1 MHYHA
6 PEHPVTSERSELLRQ
21 FGFAGATGLLLLL
34 NVTGLFRTVAGVDT
48 AVLIALAAGYKT
60 FHYAISELL
69 ERRITADLAICIA
82 VIAALAIGEYLAA
95 AEAMFI
101 MLVGDGLEGY
111 AARRTESAIL
121 AFVEKMPHHATLLR
135 DGGEIEVHAE
145 DLQPGDLI
153 LVRAGERIAADGV
166 VAEGDSAV
174 DESAITGES
183 VPRDKGPGSPVYCGT
198 LNGNGLLRVRVT
210 GAGEQT
216 TLARVISLVR
226 EARANKAPVERLAD
240 RYARYFLPALLVVSG
255 AVYLYSRDWLRTVSV
270 LIVACPCALILAT
283 PAAMVSAIGGLAR
296 RGILVRGGAV
306 LQQAARAD
314 ALFLDK
320 TGTLTEGRLEVIRVL
335 PLGRAE
341 SEVLWLAAAAEAA
354 SDHPVAR
361 VIVAEA
367 RARGLDV
374 PAAEAARVLPGQGV
388 ACRVGSREVRAGSAA
403 FLSAAGVG
411 GAAALLAEADEYG
424 ATPVLIAEGD
434 TLAGAILLRDRPRAG
449 AAEAIHELGR
459 LELREITMLTGDRR
473 RAAEAI
479 AAVTGIARV
488 EAELLPD
495 QKLERI
501 RAATAQGRV
510 TAMVGDG
517 INDAPALSA
526 ASVGIAVS
534 GAADV
539 AAEAADVV
547 YLPRSLDR
555 LPALFAVSRRAVRV
569 AWFNIIFFAGVVNA
583 VAVALAGSGWLRPV
597 PAAIVHQVA
606 SLLVILNSLRLLR
619 VPPSERHAAR
629 RFGLAGVRRWAVAVG
644 EGAARR
650 AAALWRERE
659 RYYRPAAIAAAALI
673 LLNGFYAVGPD
684 EVGIVQRFGRRLSP
698 PRPPGLHYKLPWP
711 VDRLTRIGAA
721 RIRAAEIGFRTRPE
735 ASEREVVA
743 YEWNAQHRAGR
754 YDRKPEEAMM
764 LSGDLN
770 MMEIT
775 ATVHYNLANPEDFLF
790 GHADGDAAVRAAAE
804 SVLQLIATSSPLDRL
819 LTDGRREA
827 EQLAAQRLQERLNR
841 YRAGVRVIGVKLLDV
856 HPAVEVVDAFREVSE
871 AYEDKNRL
879 VNEAEGHRNE
889 QVALARGNA
898 RARAEQAQAYRTG
911 RANRALGDAAR
922 FTGLEAAYRAA
933 PAGNDTRLF
942 LETMEQV
949 LPGRKKMIVDNA
961 KGRRHLLLVEDGVE
975 IGPAGPVLSPP
986 PRPAERER

>member
-6 PEHPVTSERSELLRQ
+6 PEQPVSSERSEALRQ
-21 FGFAGATGLLLLL
+21 FGFAGLAGLLLLL
-34 NVTGLFRTVAGVDT
+34 NVTGLLRTVAGIDT
-48 AVLIALAAGYKT
+48 AAILALVAGYKT

-69 ERRITADLAICIA
+69 EKRITADLAICIA

-111 AARRTESAIL
+111 AARRTESAIR
-121 AFVEKMPHHATLLR
+121 AFVEKMPHDARLLR
-135 DGGEIEVHAE
+135 DGMEVEVHAE
-145 DLQPGDLI
+145 DLTPGDVI
-153 LVRAGERIAADGV
+153 LVRAGERLAADGV

-183 VPRDKGPGSPVYCGT
+183 VPCDKAPGSPVYCGT
-198 LNGNGLLRVRVT
+198 VNGNGLLRVRVER
-210 GAGEQT
+210 AGEQT
-216 TLARVISLVR
+216 TLARVIALVR

-240 RYARYFLPALLVVSG
+240 RYARYFLPALLLAAGVVFFF
-255 AVYLYSRDWLRTVSV
+255 SRDWVRTVSV

-283 PAAMVSAIGGLAR
+283 PAAMVAAIGGLAR

-314 ALFLDK
+314 TLFLDK
-320 TGTLTEGRLEVIRVL
+320 TGTLTEGRLEVIRVFAQ
-335 PLGRAE
+335 GRSE
-341 SEVLWLAAAAEAA
+341 NEVLWLAAAAEAA
-354 SDHPVAR
+354 SDHPLAK

-367 RARGLDV
+367 RARGLEV
-374 PAAEAARVLPGQGV
+374 PAAESARVLPGRGV
-388 ACRVGSREVRAGSAA
+388 ACRVGNREVRAGNAA
-403 FLSAAGVG
+403 FLAEAGIE

-424 ATPVLIAEGD
+424 ATPVLIADGGV
-434 TLAGAILLRDRPRAG
+434 LAGAILLRDRPRAG
-449 AAEAIHELGR
+449 VAEAIHELGH
-459 LELREITMLTGDRR
+459 LEIRDITMLTGDRR

-479 AAVTGIARV
+479 AKGAGIARV

-501 RAATAQGRV
+501 RAAAAQGRV
-510 TAMVGDG
+510 TAMLGDG

-526 ASVGIAVS
+526 AAVGIAVS
-534 GAADV
+534 GATDV
-539 AAEAADVV
+539 TAEAADVV

-555 LPALFAVSRRAVRV
+555 LPALFEVSRRAVRV

-583 VAVALAGSGWLRPV
+583 VAVVVAGSGWLRPA
-597 PAAIVHQVA
+597 PAAIVHQIA

-619 VPPSERHAAR
+619 VPQGERHHAR
-629 RFGLAGVRRWAVAVG
+629 RFELAWLRPRLELVRQRILRYAG
-644 EGAARR
+644 GI
-650 AAALWRERE
+650 WRERE
-659 RYYRPAAIAAAALI
+659 RYYRPVALVAGV
-673 LLNGFYAVGPD
+673 LLVLNGFYTVGPD

-698 PRPPGLHYKLPWP
+698 PREPGLHYKLPWP
-711 VDRLTRIGAA
+711 ADRLTRIGAA
-721 RIRAAEIGFRTRPE
+721 RIRTAEIGFRTNPN
-735 ASEREVVA
+735 ASEKEVVA

-754 YDRKPEEAMM
+754 YDRKPDEALM

-775 ATVHYNLANPEDFLF
+775 ATVHYNLASPEDFLF
-790 GHADGDAAVRAAAE
+790 GHADGDAAVRVAAE
-804 SVLQLIATSSPLDRL
+804 SVLQLIATATPLDRL

-827 EQLAAQRLQERLNR
+827 ETLAARNLQQRLDR
-841 YRAGVRVIGVKLLDV
+841 YGAGVRVVSVKLLDV
-856 HPAVEVVDAFREVSE
+856 HPAVEVVDAFRSVSE

-879 VNEAEGHRNE
+879 INEAEGHRNE

-898 RARAEQAQAYRTG
+898 KAREEQAQAYKVG
-911 RANRALGDAAR
+911 RANRAQGDAAR
-922 FTGLEAAYRAA
+922 FTDMEAAYRAA

-949 LPGRKKMIVDNA
+949 LPGKKKMIVDNA
-961 KGRRHLLLVEDGVE
+961 KGRRQLLLLEDSVE
-975 IGPAGPVLSPP
+975 IGPAGPVLAPP
-986 PRPAERER
+986 PRPPERER